1 MHFDRDRLVLSPSDL
16 VGFLYCGHLTEL
28 SLATV
33 RGVLTKPTADDP
45 DLDVVQRRGL
55 EHEARYLFRI
65 EADGR
70 EVAQIDTT
78 TTLAE
83 QVEETL
89 DRLRS
94 GPQVIYQAAFLD
106 LSGDGPAWRGYA
118 DFLRRVERPS
128 DLGEFSFE
136 PEDTKLA
143 RHVRPSAVIQ
153 LCNYAGHLERIQGT
167 APEWIH
173 VILGGDRTESLRLMD
188 FSAYYRATK
197 LRFKEAIAAD
207 VRAYPNPVGHCAV
220 CSWREVCDQQRI
232 ADDHLSIVANIR
244 AEQIRKLH
252 DVGIKTVADLAQA
265 TGSVSGMANTTFENL
280 HHQARLQVAGRSN
293 PDGPPP
299 FEVLADPGQDRGLSA
314 LPEPSPGDLFFDI
327 EGDPF
332 VGDGGLEYLLG
343 VGWVEPDGIFGY
355 RAFWGHSDAEEK
367 QAFEEFIDFVVDRRR
382 DQPDLHVYHYA
393 PYEPT
398 ALGRLMGR
406 HATREEEVDGL
417 LRAGTLVDLLQ
428 VVRQGVRVGTPS
440 YGLKKLEGLYMP
452 ARTGVITDAGS
463 SIVEYERWLEGG
475 GDDILRD
482 LESYNR
488 DDCESTMLLRG
499 WLEARRLDYA
509 EEFGSTPE
517 RPRPGEAD
525 ASERVAVE
533 ASENAA
539 LMDQL
544 VQRATERSEQ
554 DEEELSASWLL
565 AQLLDWHRREEKPEW
580 WQFYHRTLHADEEDL
595 FADTE
600 AVAGL
605 DYEVEVGHVAR
616 SAIHRYR
623 FDPTQDHKLK
633 EGQSWCDPASEQEEK
648 ASGTKV
654 PAPGTIVAVDPVAG
668 TVDLKRG
675 VNSTAPHPRC
685 LVPPGPIPTD
695 PQRAA
700 LKRVAASVVASGI
713 DGPGPYRAVRDLLLR
728 HPPRLLG
735 GPSGGLLRS
744 EDEAPDD
751 AVIRLALALDGGMLA
766 VQGPPGSGKTHTAAR
781 TIVALVGAG
790 RRVGITANSHA
801 VISNLLAGIVECA
814 EEAGGELRI
823 SQKSDDGGG
832 FNHPW
837 VTQRT
842 SNDQMAADLAT
853 AQVLAGTAWLF
864 CRPEFDQT
872 LDYMV
877 VDEAGQL
884 SLANVIAVG
893 TAARNLV
900 MVGDPNQLAQ
910 PSKGTHPPG
919 VDVSGL
925 SHLLGNAATMP
936 PDLGLFL
943 DHTHRLHPA
952 ICTYISEVFYDDRL
966 ASLPGCDRQAV
977 GGEGTLA
984 GSGLRWCPVAH
995 SGNRT
1000 SSLEEAEVI
1009 SQLIKDFEGR
1019 DWTDR
1024 GGIER
1029 ALTLDD
1035 ILVVAPY
1042 NAQVSL
1048 LGHTLPS
1055 GVEID
1060 TVDKFQGR
1068 QAPVVIVSMAA
1079 SAAEDVPRGMEFLYS
1094 RNRLNVAISRA
1105 KALSIVVASPALLS
1119 AQCRTVD
1126 QMRLVNGLCRFVEL
1140 AEPIKIDQETTARA
1154 G

>member
-1 MHFDRDRLVLSPSDL
+1 MYLDDGRLVLSPSDF

-33 RGVLTKPTADDP
+33 RGSLAKPPDDDP
-45 DLDVVQRRGL
+45 DLQVVQRRGL
-55 EHEARYLFRI
+55 EHEGRYLTRL
-65 EADGR
+65 EGER
-70 EVAQIDTT
+70 KVVVQIDTT
-78 TTLAE
+78 LTFAE
-83 QVEETL
+83 QVQETL
-89 DRLRS
+89 DRLCS
-94 GPQVIYQAAFLD
+94 GPPVIYQAAFLD
-106 LSGDGPAWRGYA
+106 LTAGGPYWRGHA
-118 DFLRRVERPS
+118 DFLRRVDRPS
-128 DLGEFSFE
+128 HLGNFSYE

-153 LCNYAGHLERIQGT
+153 LCNYAGHLERIQGI
-167 APEWIH
+167 APESIH
-173 VILGGDRTESLRLMD
+173 VILGGDRVESLRLMD
-188 FSAYYRATK
+188 FAAYYRATK
-197 LRFKEAIAAD
+197 ARFEQAIAND
-207 VRAYPNPVGHCAV
+207 VRGYPDPVGHCAV
-220 CSWREVCDQQRI
+220 CSWREACDQRRI

-252 DVGIKTVADLAQA
+252 DAGITTVSELAQA
-265 TGSVSGMANTTFENL
+265 TGPVRGMASTTFEKL
-280 HHQARLQVAGRSN
+280 HHQARLQVAARSN
-293 PDGPPP
+293 PEDPPP
-299 FEVLADPGQDRGLSA
+299 FEVLPDPGPDRGLSA
-314 LPEPSPGDLFFDI
+314 LPKPSSGDLFFDI

-332 VGDGGLEYLLG
+332 VGESGLEYLLG
-343 VGWVEPDGIFGY
+343 VGWAEPDGSFGY
-355 RAFWGHSDAEEK
+355 RAFWGHNDAEEK
-367 QAFEEFIDFVVDRRR
+367 QAFEEFIDFVVDRLH

-417 LRAGTLVDLLQ
+417 LRAGTLIDLLR

-440 YGLKKLEGLYMP
+440 YGLKKLEGLYMA

-463 SIVEYERWLEGG
+463 SIVEYERWLEDGDGG
-475 GDDILRD
+475 ILRD
-482 LESYNR
+482 LESYNK
-488 DDCESTMLLRG
+488 DDCESTMHLRD
-499 WLEARRLDYA
+499 WLEARRLDYT
-509 EEFGSTPE
+509 EEFGSTPG
-517 RPRPGEAD
+517 RPQPGDAD

-533 ASENAA
+533 ASENAV

-544 VQRATERSEQ
+544 LQRATRQPGPEK
-554 DEEELSASWLL
+554 EEFNASWLL

-580 WQFYHRTLHADEEDL
+580 WQFYHRALRCDEEDL

-605 DYEVEVGHVAR
+605 DYEGETDRVDR

-633 EGQSWCDPASEQEEK
+633 EGQSWRDPASEQELK
-648 ASGTKV
+648 TSGTKV
-654 PAPGTIVAVDPVAG
+654 PAPGTIVSVDPVEG
-668 TVDLKRG
+668 IVDLKRG

-695 PQRAA
+695 PQKGA
-700 LKRVAASVVASGI
+700 LRRVAASTVAGGI
-713 DGPGPYRAVRDLLLR
+713 DGAGPYRAVRDLLL
-728 HPPRLLG
+728 HHSPRLFD
-735 GPSGGLLRS
+735 GPSQGSLRRK
-744 EDEAPDD
+744 DESPDD
-751 AVIRLALALDGGMLA
+751 AVLRLALALDGGTLA
-766 VQGPPGSGKTHTAAR
+766 VQGPPGSGKTRTAAR
-781 TIVALVGAG
+781 TIVALTVAG

-801 VISNLLAGIVECA
+801 VITNLLADIIECA
-814 EEAGGELRI
+814 ERTGAEVRI

-832 FNHPW
+832 LTHPW

-853 AQVLAGTAWLF
+853 ANILAGTAWLF
-864 CRPEFDQT
+864 CRPEFDQS

-884 SLANVIAVG
+884 SLANVVAAG

-925 SHLLGNAATMP
+925 SHLLGDAATMP
-936 PDLGLFL
+936 ADLGLFL
-943 DHTHRLHPA
+943 DHTHRLHPE
-952 ICTYISEVFYDDRL
+952 ICRYISEVFYDDRL
-966 ASLPGCDRQAV
+966 ASLPGCERQTI
-977 GGEGTLA
+977 GGEGPLA
-984 GSGLRWCPVAH
+984 GSGLRWCPVEH

-1000 SSLEEAEVI
+1000 ASQEEAEAVRE
-1009 SQLIKDFEGR
+1009 LIIGLEGR
-1019 DWTDR
+1019 AWTDR
-1024 GGIER
+1024 AGGGHM
-1029 ALTLDD
+1029 LNLDD

-1048 LGHTLPS
+1048 LGHLLPA
-1055 GVEID
+1055 GVEVG

-1119 AQCRTVD
+1119 AQCRTVE

-1140 AEPIKIDQETTARA
+1140 ASPVTM
-1154 G
+1154 